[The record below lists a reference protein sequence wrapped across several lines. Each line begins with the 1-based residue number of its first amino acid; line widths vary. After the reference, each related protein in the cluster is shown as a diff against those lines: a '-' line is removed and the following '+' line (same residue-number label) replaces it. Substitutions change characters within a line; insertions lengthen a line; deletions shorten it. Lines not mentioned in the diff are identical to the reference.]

1 MTGLAWVRKGRCV
14 AILLETAGEW
24 IASICIG
31 TSGIA
36 LAGIVVI
43 NGANVVGRYGFG
55 RPLAWAEEA
64 MVYLAVLAVFAG
76 GAAAC
81 WKSAHVRIDALAAWL
96 PNAASKLV
104 ELVVAV
110 VAAAVLMTVA
120 GTGLEV
126 VSLLHAYGQRSDA
139 LALPIWIPQS
149 AIVGGLGLGSL
160 LILMRVVL
168 NLGAKDEEGS

>member
-1 MTGLAWVRKGRCV
+1 MIGPARVRKGRYV
-14 AILLETAGEW
+14 AIFLETAGEW
-24 IASICIG
+24 IASLCIG
-31 TSGIA
+31 MSGIA

-64 MVYLAVLAVFAG
+64 MVYLMVLALFAG

-81 WKSAHVRIDALAAWL
+81 WNNAHVRIDALATLL
-96 PNAASKLV
+96 PDGASKPAA
-104 ELVVAV
+104 LVVAI
-110 VAAAVLMTVA
+110 VAAAVLMIVA
-120 GTGLEV
+120 GGGFEV

-149 AIVGGLGLGSL
+149 AIVGGLALGSL

-168 NLGAKDEEGS
+168 NLGTKDEEGS